1 MADGQR
7 RERKT
12 FEPPPW
18 EKEAFE
24 AFAARK
30 AEEEQAAVMVAEATA
45 AQATANVVERPE
57 QTSPEDLAAQLAAAM
72 KAKADASGEAA
83 VDDSVA
89 APTVEAGADSPAQPA
104 QEDKLLEVMMLELAQ
119 EERSD
124 NRNAKIIAWVASGI
138 TAVLGLGM
146 VVAGLVLA
154 AKANGQGSAVMG
166 SAVLTVFG
174 LIFAGMAAW
183 VWISS
188 NRVRGR

>member
-1 MADGQR
+1 
-7 RERKT
+7 
-12 FEPPPW
+12 
-18 EKEAFE
+18 
-24 AFAARK
+24 
-30 AEEEQAAVMVAEATA
+30 
-45 AQATANVVERPE
+45 
-57 QTSPEDLAAQLAAAM
+57 
-72 KAKADASGEAA
+72 
-83 VDDSVA
+83 
-89 APTVEAGADSPAQPA
+89 
-104 QEDKLLEVMMLELAQ
+104 LLDVMMLELAQ

-146 VVAGLVLA
+146 VIAGLVLA
-154 AKANGQGSAVMG
+154 SKANGQGSAVMG